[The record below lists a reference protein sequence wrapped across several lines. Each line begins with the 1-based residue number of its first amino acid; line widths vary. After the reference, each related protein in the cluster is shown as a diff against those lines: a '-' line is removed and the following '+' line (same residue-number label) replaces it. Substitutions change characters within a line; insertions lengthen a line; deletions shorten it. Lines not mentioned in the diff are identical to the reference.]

1 MDLQPTLRGTL
12 VELRPLQAS
21 DWDALYAVAAD
32 PLIWE
37 QHPERTRHQEVVF
50 REFFRAALESRG
62 AFVAIDRQTQR
73 VIGSSR
79 YAGYDP
85 ALREVEIGWTFLARD
100 HWGGRF
106 NGEMKQLMLQH
117 AFQFADRVLFVIGA
131 QNTRSIQAVE
141 RLGAMR
147 LESHAACEP
156 GCVVYGL
163 SQNPAALQASQPA

>member
-37 QHPERTRHQEVVF
+37 QHPERTRHQEAVF
-50 REFFRAALESRG
+50 REFFRGALESKG
-62 AFVAIDRQTQR
+62 ALVAIDRQTQR

-85 ALREVEIGWTFLARD
+85 TLREVEIGWTFLARD

-106 NGEMKQLMLQH
+106 NGEMKQLMLQY
-117 AFQFADRVLFVIGA
+117 AFQFVDRVVFVIGA
-131 QNTRSIQAVE
+131 QNTRSITAVE
-141 RLGAMR
+141 RLGARR
-147 LESHAACEP
+147 LATHAACEP

-163 SQNPAALQASQPA
+163 SQDTASLATS